1 MAEEFGF
8 WLDGRDGAERD
19 ELVAIEADA
28 GIVIFEEFLGW
39 RKDAAVAAPEIL
51 EDRRNDA
58 VMHMPGENEIEF
70 REFWLNGI
78 IEQMDGGVDEHN
90 FSLFL

>member
-51 EDRRNDA
+51 EDRRNGA
-58 VMHMPGENEIEF
+58 VMHVAGEDEIER
-70 REFWLNGI
+70 REG
-78 IEQMDGGVDEHN
+78 
-90 FSLFL
+90 FLDAWIGQE

>member
-28 GIVIFEEFLGW
+28 GIVIFEKFLGW

-51 EDRRNDA
+51 EDWRNDA
-58 VMHMPGENEIEF
+58 VMHVAGKDEIER
-70 REFWLNGI
+70 REG
-78 IEQMDGGVDEHN
+78 
-90 FSLFL
+90 FLDARIGQE